1 MRLKEGYAMTLKHSS
16 VGQTTKIFACF
27 PQVLAAIEVAMFEN
41 QVYKFSGQCVQLTH
55 DLIVDEVAV
64 GIR

>member
-1 MRLKEGYAMTLKHSS
+1 MRLKEGYATALKHSS

-55 DLIVDEVAV
+55 DS
-64 GIR
+64 